1 MFDGIYNIHK
11 TDRVHRDIKLDN
23 IRVHGGKVYITD
35 FGCIYKV
42 YKDNGKQFHL
52 PERGNGFSG
61 TAKFASINAHE
72 GKNLSFRDDLECL
85 GYSMVALYTG
95 ENGYWY
101 DFDPR
106 DHR

>member
-42 YKDNGKQFHL
+42 YNDKG
-52 PERGNGFSG
+52 
-61 TAKFASINAHE
+61 
-72 GKNLSFRDDLECL
+72 
-85 GYSMVALYTG
+85 
-95 ENGYWY
+95 
-101 DFDPR
+101 
-106 DHR
+106 